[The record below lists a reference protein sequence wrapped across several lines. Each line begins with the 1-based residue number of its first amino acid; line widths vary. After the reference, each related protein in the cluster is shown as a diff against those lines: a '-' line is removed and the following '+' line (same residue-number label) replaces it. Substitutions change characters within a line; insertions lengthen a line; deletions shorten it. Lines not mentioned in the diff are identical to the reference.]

1 MQKKTSEINRSKR
14 VSSDI
19 ENRIFWVFLMLWGV
33 AGSQFKKPL
42 MLVVV
47 MNWHLDVLVGYIL
60 YQLQLLLGLSI
71 LAVRNVK
78 NLGY

>member
-1 MQKKTSEINRSKR
+1 
-14 VSSDI
+14 
-19 ENRIFWVFLMLWGV
+19 MLWGV